1 MNIPKSHSVPA
12 IIISDYDSNAE
23 DPFLKLKSAEAKNKI
38 QNKIITS
45 PTNSFEEKPQVEIK
59 KPLTKTKVGNYFI
72 SLHLMIKVYPLQHLP
87 RSESFEDE
95 PSSSRVTVAPAATKQ
110 KSRKKIATSFNKV
123 RSNTKL
129 QKSIQDSIVTK
140 EKLCETIGED
150 AFQVKSRSYLFI
162 LTILTPGHGIEQQMH
177 CRPREKNFQ

>member
-72 SLHLMIKVYPLQHLP
+72 SLHLMIKVFLFSIRPGLKVSRMNPHLLALLLHQQQQSRRAEKKLRPASTKSDPIQNFRKVFKIPLW
-87 RSESFEDE
+87 
-95 PSSSRVTVAPAATKQ
+95 Q
-110 KSRKKIATSFNKV
+110 KKNYA
-123 RSNTKL
+123 KL
-129 QKSIQDSIVTK
+129 
-140 EKLCETIGED
+140 L
-150 AFQVKSRSYLFI
+150 VKMLF
-162 LTILTPGHGIEQQMH
+162 
-177 CRPREKNFQ
+177 K

>member
-1 MNIPKSHSVPA
+1 MNIPKSYSVPA

-72 SLHLMIKVYPLQHLP
+72 SLHLMIKVFLFSICPGLKVSRMNPHLLALLLHQQQQSRRAEKKLRSASTKSDPIQNFRKVFKIPL
-87 RSESFEDE
+87 
-95 PSSSRVTVAPAATKQ
+95 
-110 KSRKKIATSFNKV
+110 
-123 RSNTKL
+123 
-129 QKSIQDSIVTK
+129 
-140 EKLCETIGED
+140 
-150 AFQVKSRSYLFI
+150 
-162 LTILTPGHGIEQQMH
+162 
-177 CRPREKNFQ
+177 

>member
-1 MNIPKSHSVPA
+1 MNIPKSYSVPA
-12 IIISDYDSNAE
+12 IIISDFDSNAE

-72 SLHLMIKVYPLQHLP
+72 SLPLMIKVYPLQHLP

-95 PSSSRVTVAPAATKQ
+95 PSSSRAPATTKQ
-110 KSRKKIATSFNKV
+110 KSRKKIATSINKV

-150 AFQVKSRSYLFI
+150 AFQVKSRYYLFI
-162 LTILTPGHGIEQQMH
+162 LTILTLGHGIEQQMH